1 MTWSFWSDT
10 FPTNLLLSKPNVNSP
25 DSIHLHTYLPAAIGP
40 GTCPIFQLYL
50 AGIHCLWAN
59 KHNSTH
65 EQDGE
70 AKTAAA
76 PQDLLELVSNF
87 CNCYSRSLRIFF
99 TEFLYFTLI
108 LKIAKSDKF
117 GSTRFQSW
125 VSLNIKW
132 ADVTSAT
139 VVSVVLLIVNLRL
152 TLSFFGKLRLPQFEK
167 IFFNC
172 ALN

>member
-76 PQDLLELVSNF
+76 PHDLLELVSN
-87 CNCYSRSLRIFF
+87 
-99 TEFLYFTLI
+99 
-108 LKIAKSDKF
+108 F